1 MSICLDHESF
11 EYQSLKNRTDIP
23 GFHFDAIC
31 SYYLERYGRFP
42 KLDEIPNTN
51 SINVLNNKLGS
62 SKEVYDNESD
72 VPYHQFTTSKE
83 KLKKLLGI
91 PDLDSL
97 EENFLEE
104 IKQKFIQ
111 AYPDLD
117 LISFS
122 KVGNKYTINV
132 RRIASKWFNRKAE
145 FEQNEN
151 VFSIVVINNLIEK
164 AIQRFGRKIYK
175 ITDLDLAS
183 PKWNGLIDR
192 SKTNKAFIYNGD
204 IYINV
209 DHATIE
215 DTLHEFLHLILGS
228 LEQKEGDA
236 YYNLIS
242 KIASDE
248 QWLESQLP
256 MFYKPGTKQL
266 DRSLSDVLEELFV
279 REMSKYLTGQKSK
292 IREFESKVQDL
303 IIKDFM
309 SGFNQIF
316 NANYSID
323 SINITNPLLS
333 FQTSLIDLGNKLES
347 THFSVNLIEKSTKH
361 RINSNLVSKYLQQF
375 NNIQELCN

>member
-62 SKEVYDNESD
+62 SEEVLDNESG
-72 VPYHQFTTSKE
+72 VPYHQFTTSEE

-97 EENFLEE
+97 EKNFLGE

-122 KVGNKYTINV
+122 KVDNKYTINV

-228 LEQKEGDA
+228 IEQKEGKD

-256 MFYKPGTKQL
+256 MFYKPGTNQL
-266 DRSLSDVLEELFV
+266 DRSMSDILEELFV

-292 IREFESKVQDL
+292 IQEFESKVQNL
-303 IIKDFM
+303 ILNDFM

-316 NANYSID
+316 GANYSI
-323 SINITNPLLS
+323 NMNNPLLS
-333 FQTSLIDLGNKLES
+333 FQTSLINLGNNLES
-347 THFSVNLIEKSTKH
+347 IHFSVNLIEKSTKH

>member
-62 SKEVYDNESD
+62 SEEVSDDESG
-72 VPYHQFTTSKE
+72 VSYHQFITSKE

-97 EENFLEE
+97 EQRFLE
-104 IKQKFIQ
+104 QKFIQ

-122 KVGNKYTINV
+122 ELNNEYTINV

-228 LEQKEGDA
+228 IEQKEGEF
-236 YYNLIS
+236 YYDLIS
-242 KIASDE
+242 RIASDE

-256 MFYKPGTKQL
+256 MFYKPGTNQL
-266 DRSLSDVLEELFV
+266 DRSMSDILEELFV
-279 REMSKYLTGQKSK
+279 REMSKYLTGQKNK
-292 IREFESKVQDL
+292 IREFESEVQNL
-303 IIKDFM
+303 ILNDFM
-309 SGFNQIF
+309 LGFNQIF
-316 NANYSID
+316 DANYSID
-323 SINITNPLLS
+323 VTNPLLS

-347 THFSVNLIEKSTKH
+347 THFSVNLIEESTKH

-375 NNIQELCN
+375 NNIQELCS

>member
-1 MSICLDHESF
+1 MKKKLNVES
-11 EYQSLKNRTDIP
+11 R
-23 GFHFDAIC
+23 
-31 SYYLERYGRFP
+31 
-42 KLDEIPNTN
+42 
-51 SINVLNNKLGS
+51 
-62 SKEVYDNESD
+62 
-72 VPYHQFTTSKE
+72 VPYYTFTITGE
-83 KLKKLLGI
+83 KLKELLGV
-91 PDLDSL
+91 PDLNSL
-97 EENFLEE
+97 EQE
-104 IKQKFIQ
+104 FIQ

-122 KVGNKYTINV
+122 KLSNKYTINV
-132 RRIASKWFNRKAE
+132 KRIASKWFNRKAE

-151 VFSIVVINNLIEK
+151 IFSIVVINNLIEK

-228 LEQKEGDA
+228 IEQKEGKA
-236 YYNLIS
+236 YYDLIS
-242 KIASDE
+242 RIASDE

-256 MFYKPGTKQL
+256 MFYKPGTNQL
-266 DRSLSDVLEELFV
+266 DRSLSDILEELFV
-279 REMSKYLTGQKSK
+279 REISKYLTGQKSK
-292 IREFESKVQDL
+292 IREFESEVQDL
-303 IIKDFM
+303 ILNDFM

-316 NANYSID
+316 DAKYSID
-323 SINITNPLLS
+323 TTNPLLS
-333 FQTSLIDLGNKLES
+333 FQTSLIKLGNELES
-347 THFSVNLIEKSTKH
+347 THFSTNLIEKSTKH

-375 NNIQELCN
+375 SNIQELCN

>member
-51 SINVLNNKLGS
+51 SIAVLSKKLGLY
-62 SKEVYDNESD
+62 KEEYDNKSGIS
-72 VPYHQFTTSKE
+72 YYKFTTSEE
-83 KLKKLLGI
+83 KLKELLGVLN
-91 PDLDSL
+91 LDSL
-97 EENFLEE
+97 E
-104 IKQKFIQ
+104 QKFIQ

-122 KVGNKYTINV
+122 KLNNNYTINIK
-132 RRIASKWFNRKAE
+132 RIASKWFNRKAE
-145 FEQNEN
+145 FKQNEN

-164 AIQRFGRKIYK
+164 AVQRFGRKIYK

-204 IYINV
+204 IYINI

-215 DTLHEFLHLILGS
+215 DTLHDFLHLILGS
-228 LEQKEGDA
+228 IEQIEGEI
-236 YYNLIS
+236 YYDWIS
-242 KIASDE
+242 RIASDE

-266 DRSLSDVLEELFV
+266 DRSLSDILEELFV

-292 IREFESKVQDL
+292 IREFESEVQNL
-303 IIKDFM
+303 ILNDFI

-323 SINITNPLLS
+323 TTNPLLS

-347 THFSVNLIEKSTKH
+347 THFSVNLIEESTKH

-375 NNIQELCN
+375 NNIQELCS

>member
-62 SKEVYDNESD
+62 SEEVLDIESG
-72 VPYHQFTTSKE
+72 VPYHQFTTSEE

-91 PDLDSL
+91 PDRDSL

-228 LEQKEGDA
+228 IEQKEGKD

-256 MFYKPGTKQL
+256 MFYKPGTNQL
-266 DRSLSDVLEELFV
+266 DRSMSDILEELFV

-292 IREFESKVQDL
+292 IQEFESEVQNL
-303 IIKDFM
+303 ILNDFM

-316 NANYSID
+316 GANYSID
-323 SINITNPLLS
+323 MNNPLLS
-333 FQTSLIDLGNKLES
+333 FQTSLINLGNNLES
-347 THFSVNLIEKSTKH
+347 IHFSVNLIEKSTKH